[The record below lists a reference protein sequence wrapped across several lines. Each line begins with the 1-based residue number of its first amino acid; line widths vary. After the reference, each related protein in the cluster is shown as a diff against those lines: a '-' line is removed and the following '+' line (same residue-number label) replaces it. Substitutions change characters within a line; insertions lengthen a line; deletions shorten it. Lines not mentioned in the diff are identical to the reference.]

1 MRDDNEFISYSS
13 YEKTF
18 WDSMRRKNVDLTMF
32 SRNLSTTTGLPLPL
46 ENITEFFKQLREKDF
61 FRRYATV
68 VDISDG
74 RAHIWATDS
83 EEPAL
88 FKSAGEGYPVEDLRN
103 QFRKLGVETKKMVT
117 LSRIHEDF
125 VGDESFDIVTYLT
138 GHIARRFAKAEENAF
153 INGNGVKTPI
163 GILDDE
169 NGAQTGVTSQSPSA
183 ITYDEMISLY
193 FSLDKDY
200 RTGAIWVMNDRTAL
214 AVRKLKDEDGNLLWN
229 KDKDTILGKK
239 VIISNYMPDIEAGA
253 KCVAFGDFSFYWII
267 NESDFTIRVLK
278 DTFVMQQ
285 MVGYLSSFLLDGKLL
300 RPEAIKVLK
309 VAQSA

>member
-18 WDSMRRKNVDLTMF
+18 WNIMRRKDEDLTMF
-32 SRNLSTTTGLPLPL
+32 SRDLSETAGLPMPL
-46 ENITEFFKQLREKDF
+46 ENSNEFFKQLREKDF
-61 FRRYATV
+61 FRRFATV

-83 EEPAL
+83 EEPAT
-88 FKSAGEGYPVEDLRN
+88 FQGAGEGYPLEELRD
-103 QFRKLGVETKKMVT
+103 QFRKLGVDTKKMVT
-117 LSRIHEDF
+117 LSRIHENF
-125 VGDESFDIVTYLT
+125 VGDENFDIVSYLT

-153 INGNGVKTPI
+153 INGDGVKTPI

-169 NGAQTGVTSQSPSA
+169 NGAQTGVTSQSSSA
-183 ITYDEMISLY
+183 ITYDEMISLF

-200 RTGAIWVMNDRTAL
+200 RSNAIWVMNDRTAL

-239 VIISNYMPDIEAGA
+239 VIISNYMPDIEAGK

-267 NESDFTIRVLK
+267 NESDFTVRVLK
-278 DTFVMQQ
+278 DYYALQQ
-285 MVGYLSSFLLDGKLL
+285 MVGYLSKFFLDGKLL

-309 VAQSA
+309 VAQPA